1 MRGTLRLFES
11 IAFPDII
18 NLKYFEGIIS
28 YIENDSIGQYL
39 TGFSQLREM
48 KGHISLYLNFVS
60 ENHAFQNLVTVDTIG
75 IQSNNIYKWGR
86 NLHNLGFNN
95 LIRTQSIDIHGISYT
110 GEMYG
115 FENLEDIKQVFSFSY
130 NNFSKLNGFRR
141 LKNIGR
147 LFAPPGSGNAKAMV
161 FDLFYNKNLEDL
173 SNFDSLRLYPSQI
186 SYVVIAHSPKLSVCH
201 VPFIC
206 RYIKERTGGDFKIGG
221 NGPGCNSLEE
231 VKSGC
236 LSGTDDDVPLSAAQL
251 TLYPNPTDEVIYFP
265 DTEHSAKVRIYD
277 ITGRLRSETQGPEA
291 DVSRLPPGLYTVTAE
306 QSGSVKKG
314 RFVKR

>member
-1 MRGTLRLFES
+1 
-11 IAFPDII
+11 
-18 NLKYFEGIIS
+18 
-28 YIENDSIGQYL
+28 
-39 TGFSQLREM
+39 
-48 KGHISLYLNFVS
+48 
-60 ENHAFQNLVTVDTIG
+60 
-75 IQSNNIYKWGR
+75 
-86 NLHNLGFNN
+86 
-95 LIRTQSIDIHGISYT
+95 
-110 GEMYG
+110 MYG

-161 FDLFYNKNLEDL
+161 FYFNDNKNLGDL

-186 SYVVIAHSPKLSVCH
+186 SEVTIANSPKLSVCH
-201 VPFIC
+201 VPFMC
-206 RYIKERTGGDFKIGG
+206 RYIKERTGGTLRFLR

-236 LSGTDDDVPLSAAQL
+236 LSGTDDEESLSAAKL